1 MESCLCD
8 LCGSLFPSKE
18 TITFLITINQD
29 TVFYFLF
36 LPVSAVEVVT
46 YLFNITC
53 KKNKKED
60 T

>member
-1 MESCLCD
+1 MDGCLCD
-8 LCGSLFPSKE
+8 LCGRLFPSKE

-29 TVFYFLF
+29 TIFYFLF
-36 LPVSAVEVVT
+36 LPVLAVEVVT

-53 KKNKKED
+53 TKNKKED